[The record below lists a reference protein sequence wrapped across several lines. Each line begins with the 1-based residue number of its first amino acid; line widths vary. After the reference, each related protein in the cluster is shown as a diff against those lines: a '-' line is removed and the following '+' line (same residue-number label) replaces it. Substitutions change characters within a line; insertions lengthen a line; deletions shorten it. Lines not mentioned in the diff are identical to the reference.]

1 MQDAQQIARELIQR
15 HGAQAEAVAKE
26 RAEQLQAGGD
36 TSGSETWRSALALV
50 REVRGARRGQQG
62 QASQH

>member
-50 REVRGARRGQQG
+50 REFRGARRGQQG